1 MEVAKREEL
10 SALLRRIDEVRGL
23 SGRTADVGIAIDPDD
38 AVALRAALADLVEEL
53 ERSHRRLI
61 ETNVQLVSLR
71 EVAAG
76 MVGARDA
83 GETARTASRYLS
95 HAFGFPDVFLAL
107 VDRSKRVL
115 AGTWTSRNDARERH
129 VSFELPLIG
138 DAGAAAR
145 ALWLNRSV
153 WQRDLAR
160 HPLAILPEGHA
171 LTDVVDGLDSAL
183 CVPLQR
189 SQALVPGNEAH
200 ELCGAR
206 CILGDASLLVPP
218 PGEAA
223 ERWAYEREGRQ
234 AHCLDCELMPQLGV
248 IGIASRP
255 GAREISAEDSML
267 LESIALSLAPVVE
280 NARLNQD
287 LRRSER
293 FREHVLDSMASGLIA
308 TDLKGRIL
316 TFNRTA
322 EQLLGYR
329 AADALERSIGELLGE
344 EVERRIVDTLEHG
357 RLALR
362 EETLLHTAGGSPL
375 PVSLTTSLLRHEGKH
390 VYGAIA
396 TFVDLTPLKRAEDHA
411 RRQDRLA
418 ALGRFTS
425 SVAHEIRNPLAGI
438 AAGVQY
444 LSRSLKDEGPQRENL
459 QFIENEIRRLDR
471 IVQDLFEVTHPHR
484 LALRVLPL
492 QETLRRA
499 VRCLEPR
506 IAERRL
512 TVDLQVAPR
521 TPPVPHD
528 PDQIEQVFINLVK
541 NAAEASPE
549 GGTLRLAVEMA
560 PGRDAG
566 FHGPSVVA
574 RVVDEGPGISADHLK
589 TVFEPFF
596 TTKQGGSGLG
606 LYISHDIVKRHGGNL
621 TVQSESGSGATFAV
635 ELPLEPQGGTS

>member
-1 MEVAKREEL
+1 MDVAKREAL
-10 SALLRRIDEVRGL
+10 RSLLRRIDEVRGL
-23 SGRTADVGIAIDPDD
+23 SGRTDAGVALDPDD
-38 AVALRAALADLVEEL
+38 PVALQAALSDLVEEL

-71 EVAAG
+71 EVASG

-107 VDRSKRVL
+107 VDRSKRSL
-115 AGTWTSRNDARERH
+115 AGTWTSRGEARERH
-129 VSFELPLIG
+129 ISFELPLVG

-145 ALWLNRSV
+145 ALWLNRTI
-153 WQRDLAR
+153 WQRDLER
-160 HPLAILPEGHA
+160 HPLAVLPEGHA
-171 LTDVVDGLDSAL
+171 LTDVVDGLDAAL
-183 CVPLQR
+183 CVPLQK
-189 SQALVPGNEAH
+189 SQALVPGGEAH

-206 CILGDASLLVPP
+206 CILGDPGLLAPP
-218 PGEAA
+218 PGADA
-223 ERWAYEREGRQ
+223 EHWAYEREERQ
-234 AHCLDCELMPQLGV
+234 AHCIDCDFMPQLG
-248 IGIASRP
+248 ILGIASRP
-255 GAREISAEDSML
+255 GSRPITPEDGLL

-322 EQLLGYR
+322 EQALGWR
-329 AADALERSIGELLGE
+329 AGDVTNRAIGDVLGE
-344 EVERRIVDTLEHG
+344 EVDARVVDALEHG
-357 RLALR
+357 RLVLR
-362 EETLLHTAGGSPL
+362 DETLLQTASGTPL
-375 PVSLTTSLLRHEGKH
+375 PVSLTTSLLRHEGKN
-390 VYGAIA
+390 VYGAIV
-396 TFVDLTPLKRAEDHA
+396 TFLDLTPLKRMEEHA

-444 LSRSLKDEGPQRENL
+444 LSRSFKEQGPQRENL

-484 LALRVLPL
+484 LAPRVLPL
-492 QETLRRA
+492 EETLRRA

-506 IAERRL
+506 IAERQLR
-512 TVDLQVAPR
+512 VDLQVVPR

-549 GGTLRLAVEMA
+549 GGTLRLTVEMA
-560 PGRDAG
+560 PGRDAR
-566 FHGPSVVA
+566 FTGPSVVA
-574 RVVDEGPGISADHLK
+574 RVHDEGPGISADHLK

-606 LYISHDIVKRHGGNL
+606 LYISQDIVKRHGGNL